1 MKQTKRIGEV
11 YNVESICIT
20 KDDLD
25 DVSMRRT
32 VCSNLQRFFVSLWA
46 MAIRRTTIHTISH
59 MQNRKAT
66 ETVISENCSMCLENE
81 IKSQNNEKYNR
92 TKKKR
97 AKIHFYLIAN
107 SHWNDDLCQSSAH
120 LVLNRVK
127 QRKRTENV
135 VAFNYILLIKTE
147 TNKRSS
153 CICVCVCVRGCLW
166 VSVYML
172 MLSLLAII
180 QWTLENIALKADLFY
195 FDQHYWLE
203 RNNDHV
209 FVYEWCFFLRLSV
222 LIVYFVWDFVFELL
236 E

>member
-153 CICVCVCVRGCLW
+153 CICVCVCAW
-166 VSVYML
+166 MFVSERLYADAEFVGNHTVNIGEYRTE
-172 MLSLLAII
+172 SWSFLLRS
-180 QWTLENIALKADLFY
+180 TLLTWA
-195 FDQHYWLE
+195 
-203 RNNDHV
+203 
-209 FVYEWCFFLRLSV
+209 
-222 LIVYFVWDFVFELL
+222 
-236 E
+236 